1 MAQQFYQGALGK
13 GINLQG
19 VKWNKLGKPAGP
31 PERGTKDWY
40 VQQIRKHL
48 ANNNPKQAKWWMEH
62 GRRHRGYDFSGIA
75 MGHQEWREGMGQGS
89 PTGNIATTQH
99 WTTPLTQP
107 PPPTSPMRPPPDV
120 GRSMSEEFFS
130 PTGFTPD
137 PRAGFAVPPGFDPV
151 TGLRYQRGGAVKGT
165 QRQQPTGGHYGERL
179 DPKQFIEAHKGK
191 AMHSVALDFAW
202 RGGSFNKET
211 YERIIARLKKT
222 PVNFLSRAQASIFD
236 QRVGT
241 RFTQGLQGAAFGL
254 DRKPQIHIYT
264 PALANSTPA
273 WLMGIMANEYYHAA
287 SIGGGGQSYPEQQ
300 QFATPTH
307 AKAYAAM
314 FTNAGFNSRIKHIQH
329 MLKKLKPDYLRKA
342 KTAWA
347 RNKYDTKII
356 NDARKL
362 LPWVQQN
369 VNPNITEQQ
378 VIQMFKAEEWASQ
391 LAHSLAQQRAEIG
404 FERPDPWGAD
414 KGKPRPRWD
423 FSKTG
428 TLHTRARGGM
438 IPNFG
443 VFQVP
448 GTGNGDTVNANV
460 PAGSFVVNKKASAAL
475 MGARRGG
482 ETPNVPVRLEP
493 GELVVTD
500 PTPAAR
506 RGLAKVNADIPRFQK
521 GGEVLQKRLSATL
534 SGDQAPAGSGEANQL
549 NELIVAKID
558 ELVRAYVD
566 GTLQVTTAISDNA
579 GSVSEAVYS
588 AGHDQQNA
596 TLKAARESIANQ
608 IAPVNNVTVNNNNP
622 AGNDSYK
629 QLAIPAADHRQN
641 KYGMRIARE
650 LKA

>member
-1 MAQQFYQGALGK
+1 
-13 GINLQG
+13 
-19 VKWNKLGKPAGP
+19 
-31 PERGTKDWY
+31 
-40 VQQIRKHL
+40 
-48 ANNNPKQAKWWMEH
+48 
-62 GRRHRGYDFSGIA
+62 
-75 MGHQEWREGMGQGS
+75 
-89 PTGNIATTQH
+89 
-99 WTTPLTQP
+99 
-107 PPPTSPMRPPPDV
+107 
-120 GRSMSEEFFS
+120 
-130 PTGFTPD
+130 
-137 PRAGFAVPPGFDPV
+137 
-151 TGLRYQRGGAVKGT
+151 
-165 QRQQPTGGHYGERL
+165 
-179 DPKQFIEAHKGK
+179 
-191 AMHSVALDFAW
+191 
-202 RGGSFNKET
+202 
-211 YERIIARLKKT
+211 
-222 PVNFLSRAQASIFD
+222 
-236 QRVGT
+236 
-241 RFTQGLQGAAFGL
+241 
-254 DRKPQIHIYT
+254 
-264 PALANSTPA
+264 
-273 WLMGIMANEYYHAA
+273 MGIMANEYYHAA

-448 GTGNGDTVNANV
+448 GTGNVDTVNANV

-521 GGEVLQKRLSATL
+521 GG
-534 SGDQAPAGSGEANQL
+534 
-549 NELIVAKID
+549 
-558 ELVRAYVD
+558 
-566 GTLQVTTAISDNA
+566 
-579 GSVSEAVYS
+579 
-588 AGHDQQNA
+588 
-596 TLKAARESIANQ
+596 
-608 IAPVNNVTVNNNNP
+608 
-622 AGNDSYK
+622 
-629 QLAIPAADHRQN
+629 
-641 KYGMRIARE
+641 
-650 LKA
+650 